1 MKNSF
6 LDTSPNQLHTGK
18 FMEQMMDLRP
28 RNKDKELAGKFRHTP
43 KTRIEQVY
51 DALQGR
57 TSVVIARKDILDS
70 SL

>member
-1 MKNSF
+1 MKNSY
-6 LDTSPNQLHTGK
+6 LDTSPNKLHTGK

-28 RNKDKELAGKFRHTP
+28 RDKLKELGPFRHQP

-57 TSVVIARKDILDS
+57 TSTVLATRDILD
-70 SL
+70 